1 MAVKRV
7 FAGYY
12 KRYDGKRIYV
22 VRVVKDIDTG
32 EAVVICKDASFIRE
46 GNEEYYTIRLESFCE
61 QVNVD
66 GILRDKYIRQTR
78 REVEPEMI
86 GEVTEDGFPEPK
98 SKPFTYVDDEYA
110 ERAIRCSRTY
120 YEYAKDICENY
131 RMDLRRYKLIRERKQ
146 YIGISNREAYQT
158 MCEDLA
164 FAQQSLKT
172 VLNDYADLFRKRF
185 SDGLSIRKAADAMQ
199 QNRGVVER
207 RQAALYR
214 AFAQLL
220 QQRDMADGVCRLMQK
235 TEYEQRD
242 IEDLLE

>member
-86 GEVTEDGFPEPK
+86 GEVTEDGFLEPK

-110 ERAIRCSRTY
+110 ERAVRCSRTY

-146 YIGISNREAYQT
+146 YIGISNRETYQA

-172 VLNDYADLFRKRF
+172 VLNDYADLFQKRF
-185 SDGLSIRKAADAMQ
+185 SEGLSIRKAADAMQ
-199 QNRGVVER
+199 QSRGVIER
-207 RQAALYR
+207 R
-214 AFAQLL
+214 
-220 QQRDMADGVCRLMQK
+220 
-235 TEYEQRD
+235 
-242 IEDLLE
+242 

>member
-66 GILRDKYIRQTR
+66 GILKDKYIRQTR
-78 REVEPEMI
+78 HEVEPEMI

-98 SKPFTYVDDEYA
+98 RKPFVYIPCEQDE
-110 ERAIRCSRTY
+110 RHIRCSRTY

-131 RMDLRRYKLIRERKQ
+131 RIALR
-146 YIGISNREAYQT
+146 
-158 MCEDLA
+158 
-164 FAQQSLKT
+164 
-172 VLNDYADLFRKRF
+172 
-185 SDGLSIRKAADAMQ
+185 
-199 QNRGVVER
+199 
-207 RQAALYR
+207 
-214 AFAQLL
+214 
-220 QQRDMADGVCRLMQK
+220 
-235 TEYEQRD
+235 
-242 IEDLLE
+242 

>member
-1 MAVKRV
+1 MAIKRV

-66 GILRDKYIRQTR
+66 GILKDKYIRQTR

-98 SKPFTYVDDEYA
+98 RKPLTYIDDEYQP
-110 ERAIRCSRTY
+110 RCVRRSCSY
-120 YEYAKDICENY
+120 YEYAKDICTNY

-146 YIGISNREAYQT
+146 YIGMGGKAEYQA
-158 MCEDLA
+158 MCEDMSFL
-164 FAQQSLKT
+164 QQSMRTILK
-172 VLNDYADLFRKRF
+172 DYVELFQKRF
-185 SDGLSIRKAADAMQ
+185 SEGLSVRKTAEAMHL
-199 QNRGVVER
+199 NRGAIER
-207 RQAALYR
+207 RQIALYR
-214 AFAQLL
+214 TFAQLL
-220 QQRDMADGVCRLMQK
+220 QQRDEADGVCRLMQENEDFFEDI
-235 TEYEQRD
+235 TE
-242 IEDLLE
+242 

>member
-66 GILRDKYIRQTR
+66 GILKDKYIRQTR

-98 SKPFTYVDDEYA
+98 RKPLTYIDDEYQP
-110 ERAIRCSRTY
+110 RCVRRSCSY
-120 YEYAKDICENY
+120 YEYAKDICTNY

-146 YIGISNREAYQT
+146 YIGMGGKAEYQA
-158 MCEDLA
+158 MCEDMFFL
-164 FAQQSLKT
+164 QQSMRTILK
-172 VLNDYADLFRKRF
+172 DYVELFRKRF
-185 SDGLSIRKAADAMQ
+185 SEGLSIRKTAEAMHL
-199 QNRGVVER
+199 NRGAIER
-207 RQAALYR
+207 RQIALYR
-214 AFAQLL
+214 TFAQLL
-220 QQRDMADGVCRLMQK
+220 QQRDEADGVCRLMQ
-235 TEYEQRD
+235 ENEDFFED
-242 IEDLLE
+242 IME

>member
-61 QVNVD
+61 QVNVN
-66 GILRDKYIRQTR
+66 GILKDKYIRQTR

-98 SKPFTYVDDEYA
+98 RKPLTYIDDEYQP
-110 ERAIRCSRTY
+110 RCVRRSCSY
-120 YEYAKDICENY
+120 YEYAKDICTNY

-146 YIGISNREAYQT
+146 YIGMGGKAEYQA
-158 MCEDLA
+158 MCEDMSFL
-164 FAQQSLKT
+164 QQSMRTILK
-172 VLNDYADLFRKRF
+172 DYVELFQKRF
-185 SDGLSIRKAADAMQ
+185 SEGLSVRKTAEAMHL
-199 QNRGVVER
+199 NRGAIER
-207 RQAALYR
+207 RQIALYR
-214 AFAQLL
+214 TFAQLL
-220 QQRDMADGVCRLMQK
+220 KQRDEADGVCRLMQE
-235 TEYEQRD
+235 TEEFLK
-242 IEDLLE
+242 I

>member
-146 YIGISNREAYQT
+146 YIGVSNREAYQA

-185 SDGLSIRKAADAMQ
+185 SEELSIRKAADAMQ
-199 QNRGVVER
+199 QNRGVIER

-220 QQRDMADGVCRLMQK
+220 QQRDEADGVCRLIQEM
-235 TEYEQRD
+235 EYDPKE

>member
-66 GILRDKYIRQTR
+66 GILKDKYIRQTR

-98 SKPFTYVDDEYA
+98 RKPFTYVDVQP
-110 ERAIRCSRTY
+110 
-120 YEYAKDICENY
+120 
-131 RMDLRRYKLIRERKQ
+131 ML
-146 YIGISNREAYQT
+146 
-158 MCEDLA
+158 
-164 FAQQSLKT
+164 
-172 VLNDYADLFRKRF
+172 
-185 SDGLSIRKAADAMQ
+185 
-199 QNRGVVER
+199 
-207 RQAALYR
+207 
-214 AFAQLL
+214 
-220 QQRDMADGVCRLMQK
+220 
-235 TEYEQRD
+235 
-242 IEDLLE
+242 

>member
-61 QVNVD
+61 QVNVNA
-66 GILRDKYIRQTR
+66 ILKDKYIRQTR

-86 GEVTEDGFPEPK
+86 GEVAEDGFPEPK
-98 SKPFTYVDDEYA
+98 RKPPTYIDDEYQP
-110 ERAIRCSRTY
+110 RCVRRSCSY

-146 YIGISNREAYQT
+146 YIGIDGKAEYQA
-158 MCEDLA
+158 MCEDVSFL
-164 FAQQSLKT
+164 QQSMRTLLK
-172 VLNDYADLFRKRF
+172 DYTELFQKRF
-185 SDGLSIRKAADAMQ
+185 SEGLSVRKTAEAMHL
-199 QNRGVVER
+199 NRGAVER
-207 RQAALYR
+207 RQAAFYE
-214 AFAQLL
+214 AFSLL
-220 QQRDMADGVCRLMQK
+220 LRQRDEEDGILRITSNAPASSV
-235 TEYEQRD
+235 RD
-242 IEDLLE
+242 EDE

>member
-66 GILRDKYIRQTR
+66 GILKDKYIRQTR

-98 SKPFTYVDDEYA
+98 RKPFVYIPANRTNATSVAA
-110 ERAIRCSRTY
+110 EPTTNTPRISVKTTGW
-120 YEYAKDICENY
+120 IC
-131 RMDLRRYKLIRERKQ
+131 
-146 YIGISNREAYQT
+146 GGTS
-158 MCEDLA
+158 
-164 FAQQSLKT
+164 
-172 VLNDYADLFRKRF
+172 
-185 SDGLSIRKAADAMQ
+185 
-199 QNRGVVER
+199 
-207 RQAALYR
+207 
-214 AFAQLL
+214 
-220 QQRDMADGVCRLMQK
+220 
-235 TEYEQRD
+235 
-242 IEDLLE
+242 

>member
-66 GILRDKYIRQTR
+66 GILKDKYIRQTR

-98 SKPFTYVDDEYA
+98 RKPFVYIPCEQDEPTSGA
-110 ERAIRCSRTY
+110 VKRTMNMPRTSV
-120 YEYAKDICENY
+120 KTTGWIC
-131 RMDLRRYKLIRERKQ
+131 
-146 YIGISNREAYQT
+146 GGTS
-158 MCEDLA
+158 
-164 FAQQSLKT
+164 
-172 VLNDYADLFRKRF
+172 
-185 SDGLSIRKAADAMQ
+185 
-199 QNRGVVER
+199 
-207 RQAALYR
+207 
-214 AFAQLL
+214 
-220 QQRDMADGVCRLMQK
+220 
-235 TEYEQRD
+235 
-242 IEDLLE
+242 

>member
-46 GNEEYYTIRLESFCE
+46 GNEEYYTIGLESFCE

-66 GILRDKYIRQTR
+66 GIFKDKHIRQTR

-98 SKPFTYVDDEYA
+98 RPLCISLA
-110 ERAIRCSRTY
+110 NRTN
-120 YEYAKDICENY
+120 ATSGAVKRTMNMPRTSVKTTGWIC
-131 RMDLRRYKLIRERKQ
+131 
-146 YIGISNREAYQT
+146 GGTS
-158 MCEDLA
+158 
-164 FAQQSLKT
+164 
-172 VLNDYADLFRKRF
+172 
-185 SDGLSIRKAADAMQ
+185 
-199 QNRGVVER
+199 
-207 RQAALYR
+207 
-214 AFAQLL
+214 
-220 QQRDMADGVCRLMQK
+220 
-235 TEYEQRD
+235 
-242 IEDLLE
+242 

>member
-1 MAVKRV
+1 MAIKRV

-46 GNEEYYTIRLESFCE
+46 GNEEYYTIGLESFCE

-66 GILRDKYIRQTR
+66 GIFKDKYIRQTR

-98 SKPFTYVDDEYA
+98 RKPFVYIPCEQDE
-110 ERAIRCSRTY
+110 RHIRRSRTY

-131 RMDLRRYKLIRERKQ
+131 RMDLRRYKLIRERKRTSVYQ
-146 YIGISNREAYQT
+146 AVKLIKPCARTLPLLSNPSKPCLMITPICFGNAFPRGCLSAKQRMPCSRIAAQSSVGRLHSIGRLLSFCSSGTRQT
-158 MCEDLA
+158 A
-164 FAQQSLKT
+164 SA
-172 VLNDYADLFRKRF
+172 
-185 SDGLSIRKAADAMQ
+185 G
-199 QNRGVVER
+199 
-207 RQAALYR
+207 
-214 AFAQLL
+214 
-220 QQRDMADGVCRLMQK
+220 
-235 TEYEQRD
+235 
-242 IEDLLE
+242 

>member
-66 GILRDKYIRQTR
+66 GILKDKYIRQTR

-86 GEVTEDGFPEPK
+86 GEVMEDGFPEPK
-98 SKPFTYVDDEYA
+98 RKPLCISLA
-110 ERAIRCSRTY
+110 NRTN
-120 YEYAKDICENY
+120 ATSGAVKRTMNTPRTSVKTTGWIC
-131 RMDLRRYKLIRERKQ
+131 
-146 YIGISNREAYQT
+146 GGTS
-158 MCEDLA
+158 
-164 FAQQSLKT
+164 
-172 VLNDYADLFRKRF
+172 
-185 SDGLSIRKAADAMQ
+185 
-199 QNRGVVER
+199 
-207 RQAALYR
+207 
-214 AFAQLL
+214 
-220 QQRDMADGVCRLMQK
+220 
-235 TEYEQRD
+235 
-242 IEDLLE
+242 

>member
-78 REVEPEMI
+78 REVEPGMI

-146 YIGISNREAYQT
+146 YIGISNRETYQA

-172 VLNDYADLFRKRF
+172 VRNDYANLFRKRF
-185 SDGLSIRKAADAMQ
+185 SEGLSIRKAADAMQ
-199 QNRGVVER
+199 QNRGVIER

-214 AFAQLL
+214 AFTQLL
-220 QQRDMADGVCRLMQK
+220 QQRDEADGVCRLMRK
-235 TEYEQRD
+235 TEYDQRD

>member
-1 MAVKRV
+1 MYGSQTC
-7 FAGYY
+7 FCGYY

-66 GILRDKYIRQTR
+66 GILKDKYIRQTR

-98 SKPFTYVDDEYA
+98 RKPLTYIDDEYQP
-110 ERAIRCSRTY
+110 RCVRRSCSY
-120 YEYAKDICENY
+120 YEYAKDICTNY

-146 YIGISNREAYQT
+146 YIGMGGKAEYQA
-158 MCEDLA
+158 MCEDMSFL
-164 FAQQSLKT
+164 QQSMRTILK
-172 VLNDYADLFRKRF
+172 DYVELFQKRF
-185 SDGLSIRKAADAMQ
+185 SEGRSVRKTAEAMHL
-199 QNRGVVER
+199 NRGAIER
-207 RQAALYR
+207 RQIALYR
-214 AFAQLL
+214 TFAQLL
-220 QQRDMADGVCRLMQK
+220 QQRDEADGVCRLMQ
-235 TEYEQRD
+235 ENEDFFED
-242 IEDLLE
+242 IME

>member
-32 EAVVICKDASFIRE
+32 EAVVISKDASFIRE

-66 GILRDKYIRQTR
+66 GMLKDKYMRQTR

-98 SKPFTYVDDEYA
+98 RKPSTYIDDEYQP
-110 ERAIRCSRTY
+110 RLVRCSHSY
-120 YEYAKDICENY
+120 YEYAKDICTNY
-131 RMDLRRYKLIRERKQ
+131 RMDLRRYRLIRERKQ
-146 YIGISNREAYQT
+146 YIGIDGKSEYQA
-158 MCEDLA
+158 MCEDVSFL
-164 FAQQSLKT
+164 QQSMRTILK
-172 VLNDYADLFRKRF
+172 DYVELFQKRF
-185 SDGLSIRKAADAMQ
+185 SEGLSVRKTAEAMHL
-199 QNRGVVER
+199 NRGAVER
-207 RQAALYR
+207 RQAAFYE
-214 AFAQLL
+214 AFSLL
-220 QQRDMADGVCRLMQK
+220 LRQRDEADGILRITSNAPASSV
-235 TEYEQRD
+235 RD
-242 IEDLLE
+242 EDE